1 MKTGVKMEKIVR
13 IRYLLGA
20 FGVMERG
27 SLENEVIALFRVS
40 RSRRVVAVKVER
52 KSGSHQEVIFT
63 SLDRVLRPGCTPVSE
78 KESFDL
84 YLDSEGDKV
93 QA

>member
-1 MKTGVKMEKIVR
+1 MEETVHILYR
-13 IRYLLGA
+13 LGA
-20 FGVMERG
+20 YGVMERG
-27 SLENEVIALFRVS
+27 LLENEVIALFRAS
-40 RSRRVVAVKVER
+40 RSRRVVVVKVER

-63 SLDRVLRPGCTPVSE
+63 SLDRALRPGCTPVLE
-78 KESFDL
+78 RESFDL